1 MVNPQ
6 FKFAQLLLALR
17 RLIRNDHL
25 VLMVLA
31 LVVGC
36 ASGAAVVAFREAI
49 DLVQM
54 AVYGT
59 DHDRL
64 SMHVARLPWWQILL
78 APAAGGLIVGL
89 FIYFFLPGRR
99 PQGVADVI
107 EAEQIHGGWMSSR
120 VGFLSAVASALSIG
134 AGASVGREG
143 PAVHLGASLGAWLAR
158 RLHLTRSLNRTL
170 LGCGVAAAVAASFNA
185 PLAGALF
192 ANEVVIGHYALKA
205 FAPVVVASVAGTA
218 ISRYYFGD
226 FPAFALV
233 NNPLASFWEFPAF
246 VGLGVACA
254 VCAILLMHSIVVA
267 TELSKRT
274 PIPSWTK
281 PAVAGLAIGA
291 MALVMPQVLG
301 VGYGV
306 TEDAMLH
313 VYGFGTLLIILAAK
327 IIATAISLGWGFSGG
342 VFSPALVVGAVC
354 GGAYGIVATSIFPD
368 LSAGVPAYTVVG
380 MGAVAA
386 AVLGAPISTTLI
398 IFEMTSDYTL
408 TLAVMV
414 AVVVASEFSHH
425 FYDRSFFV
433 RQLRERGMD
442 LKQGI
447 ESEVMQTIA
456 INAVMRSNLSTVKM
470 NTDLETLRHLLQDST
485 VGELFVVRDNGELHG
500 TITLADLSDFAFDH
514 DLDGLVN
521 ASDVARPHPP
531 MLSRHDDI
539 EAAVQLMDRSGESI
553 IPVTESE
560 LDRTL
565 VGAVTHD
572 DVMTEFN
579 RVLMARRREELGH
592 E

>member
-1 MVNPQ
+1 MVISR
-6 FKFAQLLLALR
+6 FKYARLLLAAR
-17 RLIRNDHL
+17 RVIRNDHL
-25 VLMVLA
+25 ILMVLA

-36 ASGAAVVAFREAI
+36 ASGAAVVAFRETI
-49 DLVQM
+49 EIFQSLF
-54 AVYGT
+54 YGSG
-59 DHDRL
+59 HERL
-64 SMHVARLPWWQILL
+64 SQHVTGLVWWHVLL
-78 APAAGGLIVGL
+78 APAVGGLIVGL
-89 FIYFFLPGRR
+89 FIYFFLPNRK

-107 EAEQIHGGWMSSR
+107 EAEQLHGGWMSSR
-120 VGFLSAVASALSIG
+120 VGLYSAIASALSIG

-158 RLHLTRSLNRTL
+158 RLQLTRSLNRTL

-218 ISRYYFGD
+218 ISRHWFGN

-233 NNPLASFWEFPAF
+233 DNPLASFWEFPAF
-246 VGLGVACA
+246 VGLGIASA
-254 VCAILLMHSIVVA
+254 ACAILMMHSIVVA
-267 TELSKRT
+267 SDLSKRT
-274 PIPSWTK
+274 PLPSWLK
-281 PAVAGLAIGA
+281 PAVAGLAVGA
-291 MALVMPQVLG
+291 MALMVPQVLG

-313 VYGFGTLLIILAAK
+313 VYGFGTLLIILIAK
-327 IIATAISLGWGFSGG
+327 IIATAISHGYGFSGG
-342 VFSPALVVGAVC
+342 VFSPALVIGAVA

-368 LSAGVPAYTVVG
+368 LSSGVPAYTVVG

-408 TLAVMV
+408 TLAVMI
-414 AVVVASEFSHH
+414 AVVVSSEISHH
-425 FYDRSFFV
+425 FYDRSYFV
-433 RQLRERGMD
+433 RQLRERGID
-442 LKQGI
+442 LKEGI
-447 ESEVMQTIA
+447 ESEVMQTITV
-456 INAVMRSNLSTVKM
+456 NAVMRRNLSTVSM
-470 NTDLETLRHLLQDST
+470 STDLETLRHLLQDST
-485 VGELFVVRDNGELHG
+485 VGEIFVVDNDGVLHG
-500 TITLADLSDFAFDH
+500 TITLPDLSEFAFDH

-521 ASDVARPHPP
+521 AGDVARTHPP
-531 MLSRHDDI
+531 MLTRHDDI
-539 EAAVQLMDRSGESI
+539 ETAVTIMDTSGETV

-560 LDRTL
+560 RDRTL
-565 VGAVTHD
+565 IGAVTHD

-579 RVLMARRREELGH
+579 RVLMERRREELGH

>member
-1 MVNPQ
+1 MVISRL
-6 FKFAQLLLALR
+6 KYARLLLAAR
-17 RLIRNDHL
+17 RVIRNDHL
-25 VLMVLA
+25 ILMVLA

-49 DLVQM
+49 ELVQHIF
-54 AVYGT
+54 YGT
-59 DHDRL
+59 DHERL
-64 SMHVARLPWWQILL
+64 SQHAAGLVWWHILL
-78 APAAGGLIVGL
+78 APAVGGLIVGL
-89 FIYFFLPGRR
+89 FVYFLMPNRR
-99 PQGVADVI
+99 PQGVADVV
-107 EAEQIHGGWMSSR
+107 EAEQLHGGWMSSR
-120 VGFLSAVASALSIG
+120 VGLLSAIASALSIG

-218 ISRYYFGD
+218 ISRYWFGN

-233 NNPLASFWEFPAF
+233 DNPLASFWEFPAF
-246 VGLGVACA
+246 TGLGVVSA
-254 VCAILLMHSIVVA
+254 VCAILLMHSVVTA
-267 TELSKRT
+267 SELAKRT
-274 PIPSWTK
+274 PLPLWLK
-281 PAVAGLAIGA
+281 PAVAGLAVGA
-291 MALVMPQVLG
+291 MALVVPQVLG

-313 VYGFGTLLIILAAK
+313 IYGFGTLLIILAAK

-342 VFSPALVVGAVC
+342 IFSPALVIGAVA
-354 GGAYGIVATSIFPD
+354 GGAYGIVATAIFPD
-368 LSAGVPAYTVVG
+368 LSSGVPAYTVVG

-414 AVVVASEFSHH
+414 AVVVSSEISHH

-433 RQLRERGMD
+433 RQLRERDID
-442 LKQGI
+442 LREGI

-456 INAVMRSNLSTVKM
+456 VNAVMRRNISTVGM
-470 NTDLETLRHLLQDST
+470 STDLDSLRHLLQDST
-485 VGELFVVRDNGELHG
+485 VGELFVVRDDGSLHG
-500 TITLADLSDFAFDH
+500 TITLQDLSDLAFDH
-514 DLDGLVN
+514 DLDALVN
-521 ASDVARPHPP
+521 AGDVARPHPP
-531 MLSRHDDI
+531 TLARHDDI
-539 EAAVQLMDRSGESI
+539 ETAVALMDKSGESV

-560 LDRTL
+560 RDKTL

-579 RVLMARRREELGH
+579 RVLMERRREELGH
-592 E
+592 D

>member
-1 MVNPQ
+1 MVISR
-6 FKFAQLLLALR
+6 FKYARALLAVR

-25 VLMVLA
+25 ILMILA

-49 DLVQM
+49 ELIQHLF
-54 AVYGT
+54 YGT
-59 DHDRL
+59 DHERL
-64 SMHVARLPWWQILL
+64 SQHVAGLAWWHVLL
-78 APAAGGLIVGL
+78 APALGGLIVGL
-89 FIYFFLPGRR
+89 FIYLLLPNRR

-107 EAEQIHGGWMSSR
+107 EAEQLHGGWMSSR
-120 VGFLSAVASALSIG
+120 VGLLSAIASALSIG

-158 RLHLTRSLNRTL
+158 RLQLTRSLNRTL

-218 ISRYYFGD
+218 ISRYWFGD

-233 NNPLASFWEFPAF
+233 DNPLTSFWEFPAF
-246 VGLGVACA
+246 TGLGVASA

-267 TELSKRT
+267 SEMAKRS
-274 PIPSWTK
+274 PFPSWLK
-281 PAVAGLAIGA
+281 PAVAGLAVGA
-291 MALVMPQVLG
+291 MALVAPQVMG

-313 VYGFGTLLIILAAK
+313 VYGFGTLLIILAVK
-327 IIATAISLGWGFSGG
+327 IIATSISIGWGFSGG
-342 VFSPALVVGAVC
+342 VFSPALVVGAVA
-354 GGAYGIVATSIFPD
+354 GGAYGIVVTAIFPD
-368 LSAGVPAYTVVG
+368 LSSGVPAYTVVG

-386 AVLGAPISTTLI
+386 SVMGAPISTTLI

-414 AVVVASEFSHH
+414 AVVVSSEISHH
-425 FYDRSFFV
+425 LYDRSFFV
-433 RQLRERGMD
+433 RQLRERGID
-442 LKQGI
+442 LKEGI
-447 ESEVMQTIA
+447 ESEVMQTITV
-456 INAVMRSNLSTVKM
+456 NAVMRHNISTVAM
-470 NTDLETLRHLLQDST
+470 STDLDTLRHLLQDSA
-485 VGELFVVRDNGELHG
+485 VGELFVVRDDGLLHG
-500 TITLADLSDFAFDH
+500 TITLPDLSDFAFDH

-521 ASDVARPHPP
+521 AGDVARPHPP
-531 MLSRHDDI
+531 TLSRHDDI
-539 EAAVQLMDRSGESI
+539 ETAVALMDKSGETI
-553 IPVTESE
+553 VPVVEDGDNPV
-560 LDRTL
+560 LI
-565 VGAVTHD
+565 GAVTHD

-579 RVLMARRREELGH
+579 RVLMERRREELGH

>member
-17 RLIRNDHL
+17 RVIRNDHL

-36 ASGAAVVAFREAI
+36 ASGAAVVLFREAI

-64 SMHVARLPWWQILL
+64 SMHVARLPWWQVLL
-78 APAAGGLIVGL
+78 APAAGGLVVGL

-99 PQGVADVI
+99 SQGVADVI

-120 VGFLSAVASALSIG
+120 VGLLSAIASALSIG

-170 LGCGVAAAVAASFNA
+170 LGCGVAAAVAGSFNA

-313 VYGFGTLLIILAAK
+313 AYGFGTLLIILAAK

-354 GGAYGIVATSIFPD
+354 GGAYGIVATSIFPA

-456 INAVMRSNLSTVKM
+456 INAVMRSNLSTVTM
-470 NTDLETLRHLLQDST
+470 STDLETLRHLLQDSS

-500 TITLADLSDFAFDH
+500 TITLSDLSDFAFDH

-539 EAAVQLMDRSGESI
+539 GAAVQLMDRSGESI
-553 IPVTESE
+553 IPVTESD

-579 RVLMARRREELGH
+579 RVLMERRREELGH

>member
-1 MVNPQ
+1 M
-6 FKFAQLLLALR
+6 
-17 RLIRNDHL
+17 
-25 VLMVLA
+25 
-31 LVVGC
+31 
-36 ASGAAVVAFREAI
+36 
-49 DLVQM
+49 
-54 AVYGT
+54 
-59 DHDRL
+59 
-64 SMHVARLPWWQILL
+64 
-78 APAAGGLIVGL
+78 
-89 FIYFFLPGRR
+89 
-99 PQGVADVI
+99 
-107 EAEQIHGGWMSSR
+107 
-120 VGFLSAVASALSIG
+120 
-134 AGASVGREG
+134 
-143 PAVHLGASLGAWLAR
+143 GASLGAWLAR

-170 LGCGVAAAVAASFNA
+170 LGCGVAAAVAGSFNA

-313 VYGFGTLLIILAAK
+313 AYGFGTLLIILAAK

-456 INAVMRSNLSTVKM
+456 INAVMRSNLSTVTM
-470 NTDLETLRHLLQDST
+470 STDLETLRHLLQDSS

-500 TITLADLSDFAFDH
+500 TITLSDLSDFAFDH

-539 EAAVQLMDRSGESI
+539 GAAVQLMDRSGESI
-553 IPVTESE
+553 IPVTESD

-579 RVLMARRREELGH
+579 RVLMERRREELGH

>member
-1 MVNPQ
+1 MVSPQ

-17 RLIRNDHL
+17 RVIRNDHL

-36 ASGAAVVAFREAI
+36 ASGAAVVLFREAI

-64 SMHVARLPWWQILL
+64 SMHVARLPWWQVLL
-78 APAAGGLIVGL
+78 APAAGGLVVGL

-99 PQGVADVI
+99 SQGVADVI

-120 VGFLSAVASALSIG
+120 VGLLSAIASALSIG

-170 LGCGVAAAVAASFNA
+170 LGCGVAAAVAGSFNA

-470 NTDLETLRHLLQDST
+470 STDLETLRHLLQDSS

-500 TITLADLSDFAFDH
+500 TITLSDLSDFAFDH

-539 EAAVQLMDRSGESI
+539 GAAGQLMDRSGESI
-553 IPVTESE
+553 IPVTESD

-579 RVLMARRREELGH
+579 RVLMERRREELGH

>member
-17 RLIRNDHL
+17 RVIRNDHL

-36 ASGAAVVAFREAI
+36 ASGAAVVLFREAI

-64 SMHVARLPWWQILL
+64 SMHVARLPWWQVLL
-78 APAAGGLIVGL
+78 APAAGGLVVGL

-99 PQGVADVI
+99 SQGVADVI

-120 VGFLSAVASALSIG
+120 VGLLSAIASALSIG

-170 LGCGVAAAVAASFNA
+170 LGCGVAAAVAGSFNA

-313 VYGFGTLLIILAAK
+313 AYGFGTLLIILAAK

-368 LSAGVPAYTVVG
+368 LPAGVPAYTVVG

-456 INAVMRSNLSTVKM
+456 INAVMRSNLSTVTM
-470 NTDLETLRHLLQDST
+470 STDLETLRHLLQDSS

-500 TITLADLSDFAFDH
+500 TITLSDLSDFAFDH

-539 EAAVQLMDRSGESI
+539 GAAVQLMDRSGESI

-579 RVLMARRREELGH
+579 RVLMERRREELGH

>member
-17 RLIRNDHL
+17 RVIRNDHL

-36 ASGAAVVAFREAI
+36 ASGAAVVLFREAI

-64 SMHVARLPWWQILL
+64 SMHVARLPWWQVLL
-78 APAAGGLIVGL
+78 APAAGGLVVGL

-99 PQGVADVI
+99 SQGVADVI

-120 VGFLSAVASALSIG
+120 VGLLSAIASALSIG

-170 LGCGVAAAVAASFNA
+170 LGCGVAAAVAGSFNA

-313 VYGFGTLLIILAAK
+313 AYGFGTLLIILAAK

-456 INAVMRSNLSTVKM
+456 INAVMRSNLSTVTM
-470 NTDLETLRHLLQDST
+470 STDLETLRHLLQDSS

-500 TITLADLSDFAFDH
+500 TITLSDLSDFAFDH

-539 EAAVQLMDRSGESI
+539 GAAVQLMDRSGESI
-553 IPVTESE
+553 IPVTESD

-579 RVLMARRREELGH
+579 RVLMERRREELGH